1 MITHQVETTFRRG
14 ATGIALALFVI
25 LAAACGES
33 NAASGAAPD
42 SGRTLAGPGAGR
54 EEIERTN
61 EQIWRI
67 RASDLESGPTAEPTP
82 VAEAYC
88 AAEGAPCIE
97 P

>member
-1 MITHQVETTFRRG
+1 VITHLVETTLRRG
-14 ATGIALALFVI
+14 APGIALALFVI
-25 LAAACGES
+25 LAVACGET

-42 SGRTLAGPGAGR
+42 SGRTLAAPGASR
-54 EEIERTN
+54 EEIDRTN

-67 RASDLESGPTAEPTP
+67 RAFDLESEPTAEPTP
-82 VAEAYC
+82 VGEAYC